1 MKRNTHRIYYIGNLK
16 FLVVRKEEGV
26 YPASWQR
33 VVFTYEQLWDEIK
46 NLGFNYYMWKFKN
59 DHKFWMAFKAADT
72 PEEFIQNVR
81 KLMKESVNEGVDWKA
96 FYTMAKDTSGY
107 NPSFEK
113 KYGKLL
119 NSPHIKDA
127 LDKTKDSNSFMK
139 FIKKFESV
147 NEEIKVGSMV
157 YKPE

>member
-81 KLMKESVNEGVDWKA
+81 KLMKETKVNGNIHEFNEHTRGKGLLIYD
-96 FYTMAKDTSGY
+96 YAKTR
-107 NPSFEK
+107 
-113 KYGKLL
+113 KLFVL
-119 NSPHIKDA
+119 I
-127 LDKTKDSNSFMK
+127 
-139 FIKKFESV
+139 
-147 NEEIKVGSMV
+147 
-157 YKPE
+157 